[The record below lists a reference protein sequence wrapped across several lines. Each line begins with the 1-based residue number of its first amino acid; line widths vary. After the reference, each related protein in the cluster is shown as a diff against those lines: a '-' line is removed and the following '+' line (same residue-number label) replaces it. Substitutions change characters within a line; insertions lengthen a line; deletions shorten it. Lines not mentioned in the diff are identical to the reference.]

1 MNTYPLV
8 FTCREVVAGE
18 TFSAAIDI
26 TGRAVLELDGDEWT
40 VAAVDPAGF
49 ADCGARPIEAYEHFR
64 MTLKTILFDFVE
76 AHPRDFAQFCS
87 AVRSFGLTKNRSA
100 EARWVASRAEIRN
113 GAKVGESFAASLP
126 KRTNDVFASVAI
138 VRLDEVNQDVQ
149 EKMNVLAA
157 NENLSSAA

>member
-8 FTCREVVAGE
+8 YSCREVVAGE

-26 TGRAVLELDGDEWT
+26 TGRAVLELDAGEWS

-49 ADCGARPIEAYEHFR
+49 ADCGATPVEAYENFR

-76 AHPRDFAQFCS
+76 ANPRDFMLFCS
-87 AVRSFGLTKNRSA
+87 AVRSFGATKNRAA
-100 EARWVASRAEIRN
+100 EARWLASRAEIRN
-113 GAKVGESFAASLP
+113 GAEVVENFAACLP
-126 KRTNDVFASVAI
+126 KRTSDVYASLTI
-138 VRLDEVNQDVQ
+138 VRLDEVNREVK